1 MYNPRQVIFTITLE
15 RKGGDVPVE
24 VIAHAIEESIRA
36 YAGMNTQTHIEEVG
50 EGTLKISITQKVDLI
65 PCSFNQGVAILN
77 DLQDNRLTQIAPHI

>member
-1 MYNPRQVIFTITLE
+1 MYNPREVIFSITLE

-36 YAGMNTQTHIEEVG
+36 FAGLNTQTRIEEVG
-50 EGTLKISITQKVDLI
+50 ENTLKISIIQKADLI

-77 DLQDNRLTQIAPHI
+77 DL